1 MAVSSDDVL
10 VDCRNLGK
18 RFCRDLKRSL
28 FYGVQ
33 DIIHDFMGWQPVGTP
48 KDAPPGFRA
57 VLRSHEFWAVEDIS
71 FQVRRGQCLGLIGK
85 NGAGKTTILKMLSGL
100 IKPDHGQVEL
110 RGRVGGLI
118 ALGAGFNPLLTG
130 RENVY
135 VNGSILGMSRK
146 QIEAKFDAIEA
157 FADIG
162 EFIDAPVQSYSS
174 GMQVRLGFAIAAVVT
189 KPDILLLDEVLA
201 VGDMGFTMKCLN
213 AVREMAADSAV
224 IFVSHNMQWISTFC
238 TDVMVMRDGRVH
250 THTANIGEGIGAYME
265 CFDTPVSVSGSGY
278 AAVEGAV
285 IMSKGAPAASSA
297 SVVEIQQGDHAEL
310 HFSATIDSSCL
321 PVTLTLYVLDQ
332 GLNPA
337 ICFPNVPHE
346 WRQAAD
352 SGRHQSQTCI
362 QLGRMELNG
371 GRYSIVAQFQEVR
384 TSKYPARVQGL
395 APFTIKAD
403 KLYWGP
409 IIRQLDGDSTRPLP
423 RPDTP

>member
-1 MAVSSDDVL
+1 MPVSTDDDVL
-10 VDCRNLGK
+10 VDCRHLGK

-33 DIIHDFMGWQPVGTP
+33 DIIHDFMGWQPAGTP
-48 KDAPPGFRA
+48 KDAPPGSRPM
-57 VLRSHEFWAVEDIS
+57 LRPHEFWAVEDIS

-174 GMQVRLGFAIAAVVT
+174 GMQVRLGFAVAAVVT
-189 KPDILLLDEVLA
+189 KPDVLLLDEVLA

-238 TDVMVMRDGRVH
+238 TDVMVMRNGRVH
-250 THTANIGEGIGAYME
+250 THTANIGQGIGAYME
-265 CFDTPVSVSGSGY
+265 CFDTPVSVSGSGQ
-278 AAVEGAV
+278 AVVEGAS
-285 IMSKGAPAASSA
+285 IHGPAAAGSA
-297 SVVEIQQGDHAEL
+297 LDGAVEIVQGESSEFHFEARVNSTFLPSEL
-310 HFSATIDSSCL
+310 S
-321 PVTLTLYVLDQ
+321 LYVLDQ
-332 GLNPA
+332 GLSPVM
-337 ICFPNVPHE
+337 CFPDIAHS
-346 WRQAAD
+346 WRPD
-352 SGRHQSQTCI
+352 TDGFHRGSFRI
-362 QLGRMELNG
+362 PLGRMELNA
-371 GRYSIVAQFQEVR
+371 GRYSMIVLIQER
-384 TSKYPARVQGL
+384 ATGKYLARVQGL
-395 APFTIKAD
+395 APFSVRAQTVHWA
-403 KLYWGP
+403 P
-409 IIRQLDGDSTRPLP
+409 VVRHV
-423 RPDTP
+423 